1 MIYIVTGA
9 AGFIGSHLTDRLLTD
24 GYQVIGIDCFRDYYS
39 PDLKRKNLTN
49 AMLNKNF
56 ELFDLDLSS
65 DDLSSI
71 ENKLPD
77 DTEFTVIHLAAQA
90 GVRKSWGEDFN
101 VYIRD
106 NIAATQHLLEW
117 AKNKKNLNNF
127 VYASSSS
134 VYGNVKKLPM
144 TEDDSVPNPFS
155 PYGVTKLAGENLVR
169 LYFKNYDLPSVSLRF
184 FTVYGP
190 RQRPDMAFNRFFRS
204 ALKGEKIRIFGNGSQ
219 TRDFTFIDDIIEGL
233 VSASNYISGEIF
245 NLGGGNRL
253 KLIDTVDIIGR
264 ILGVSVEVEFLGRQ
278 PGDVTDTLAST
289 DKAEKLLGWKPEIS
303 LYEGLSR
310 EAEWIQ
316 AT

>member
-39 PDLKRKNLTN
+39 PDLKRKNLAD
-49 AMLNKNF
+49 AMVNKNF

-65 DDLSSI
+65 DDLSPI
-71 ENKLPD
+71 ENKLPG

-117 AKNKKNLNNF
+117 AKNKKNLRNF

-233 VSASNYISGEIF
+233 VSALNHISGEIF

-264 ILGVSVEVEFLGRQ
+264 ILGVAVEVEFLGRQ

-289 DKAEKLLGWKPEIS
+289 DKAEKLLGWKPEIN